1 MLAYWLVR
9 REEGMGLGDVKLLM
23 MMGAFLGPLPAI
35 PFILIVSSMAGA
47 MVGIPLALVGKKGL
61 RVAMPFGPFLAFA
74 AILYV
79 LHGPE
84 IVQMYFPGV
93 AFLLR

>member
-1 MLAYWLVR
+1 
-9 REEGMGLGDVKLLM
+9 

-47 MVGIPLALVGKKGL
+47 LVGLPLALVGNKGL
-61 RVAMPFGPFLAFA
+61 RIAIPFGPFLAFA
-74 AILYV
+74 GVLYV

-84 IVQMYFPGV
+84 IVQRHFPGV
-93 AFLLR
+93 AFLVY

>member
-1 MLAYWLVR
+1 MV
-9 REEGMGLGDVKLLM
+9 
-23 MMGAFLGPLPAI
+23 
-35 PFILIVSSMAGA
+35 GA
-47 MVGIPLALVGKKGL
+47 MVGIPLALLGNKGL

-84 IVQMYFPGV
+84 IVQIYFPGV